1 MIASVRGAL
10 CAKPESDWPDA
21 FMGKYPAEKR
31 RVANVGERTGVSHP
45 PFGGAWKNRTTALS
59 AAIDAAAEQAGARL
73 AV

>member
-1 MIASVRGAL
+1 
-10 CAKPESDWPDA
+10 
-21 FMGKYPAEKR
+21 MGKYPAEKR